1 MNSRNCIFGVLIIV
15 FIVYIGG
22 CRRAGAWLVKDD
34 ERVHADV
41 IVILMGSV
49 SDRLLQAIDLYNE
62 KLADKIIFVETPN
75 DSYNELKER
84 GADFV
89 SYTRQMRDAAIAL
102 GIPSDKIIILPGGAQ
117 STQQEALII
126 KDYILNK
133 PEVDTLM
140 LVTSSPHIRRAKKI
154 FKYVLNKTKQPVCLL
169 CSPNPYTKFN
179 AEKWWKNKDDIETV
193 LLEYLKLMNFILFD
207 RRELVQKQYSH

>member
-1 MNSRNCIFGVLIIV
+1 MV
-15 FIVYIGG
+15 FLFYIEG
-22 CRRAGAWLVKDD
+22 CRRAGVWLVNDD
-34 ERVHADV
+34 KKVHADV

-49 SDRLLQAIDLYNE
+49 SDRLLQAIDLYHE

-75 DSYNELKER
+75 DSYHELKVR

-102 GIPSDKIIILPGGAQ
+102 GIPSDRIIVLPGGAQ

-126 KDYILNK
+126 KDYIINK
-133 PEVDTLM
+133 SEVDTLM
-140 LVTSSPHIRRAKKI
+140 LVTSSPHIRRAKMI
-154 FKYVLNKTKQPVCLL
+154 FKYVLKKTEQPVCLL

-179 AEKWWKNKDDIETV
+179 AEQWWKNKDDIETV
-193 LLEYLKLMNFILFD
+193 LLEYLKLVNFILFD
-207 RRELVQKQYSH
+207 RMELVQKQFSY